1 LASTWIWKS
10 VAGREESDAAMTTG
24 GSTPKSYRVLVI
36 FGGDSP
42 ERAVSLLSG
51 LTVSNALREAG
62 HIVGT
67 WDPSETPWTEL
78 IPADWDIAFPM
89 LHGTNGEDGVLQKTL
104 QQIGLPWIGCS
115 AASSALTFDKSL
127 TRERL
132 LQCGIQV
139 PSGQTITSPE
149 APAPQQYPLV
159 VKPARQGSSIGI
171 TIVNC
176 EADWQPALAMAFSLG
191 SDVVVESYID
201 GREVSVPVV
210 DGTVLPAIEI
220 RVPGGWYNYHSKY
233 ESDAT
238 EYCVAPPDLPGN
250 LNEVAAKA
258 CEVCATSGIL
268 RVDFR
273 VDNDGRAYVLEI
285 NTIPGMSP
293 HSLVPMSVEWTGIS
307 LVEFCDRRIHHRM
320 NLLSSD

>member
-1 LASTWIWKS
+1 
-10 VAGREESDAAMTTG
+10 MTAER
-24 GSTPKSYRVLVI
+24 STPKSYRVLVI
-36 FGGDSP
+36 LGGDSP

-51 LTVSNALREAG
+51 LTVANAVREAG

-67 WDPSETPWTEL
+67 WDPSESSATMLNPT
-78 IPADWDIAFPM
+78 DWDLAFPM
-89 LHGTNGEDGVLQKTL
+89 LHGTDGEDGVLQKTL

-132 LQCGIQV
+132 RQYGIQV
-139 PSGQTITSPE
+139 PPGQTITSLQ
-149 APAPQQYPLV
+149 APAPQQYPVV

-176 EADWQPALAMAFSLG
+176 EAEWQPALATAFSLG

-210 DGTVLPAIEI
+210 DGIVLPAIEI
-220 RVPGGWYNYHSKY
+220 QVPGGWYDYHSKY

-238 EYCVAPPDLPGN
+238 GYCVAPSDLPAN
-250 LNEVAAKA
+250 LNEVAVRA
-258 CEVCATSGIL
+258 CEACDAEGIL
-268 RVDFR
+268 RVDFLIN
-273 VDNDGRAYVLEI
+273 NDGQVYVLEI

-293 HSLVPMSVEWTGIS
+293 HSLVPMAVESTGMS
-307 LVEFCDRRIHHRM
+307 LADFCDRRLHHRM
-320 NLLSSD
+320 NLLSSDEGI